1 VSNVIELLLRRGA
14 DPSLS
19 SIPYPALC
27 FAVAAGDIKIVRLLL
42 EKGADCNRKMPSKVK
57 SYLYE
62 EVSLIGFLI
71 FVLFTTLQ

>member
-42 EKGADCNRKMPSKVK
+42 EKGADCNRKLPSKVK
-57 SYLYE
+57 SYLLLL
-62 EVSLIGFLI
+62 SKALILRLWQMEI
-71 FVLFTTLQ
+71 